1 MGGSTDRE
9 LLFCETFNHEGSQV
23 RPFTHAPTEPQSFAP
38 EQRFYLVR
46 TTTHSSHSPQGLH
59 VDLMR
64 FPLPVVVKEVR
75 IVSPDI
81 TVCPELPMKIG
92 SDYYTETTK
101 IKNFVFFA
109 DKRLLHLSRWTCFAM
124 TAATLWLR
132 PLTLWGRE
140 SGPVYFLRVFTKL
153 LQARVQ

>member
-92 SDYYTETTK
+92 SILWTIILRQQKSK
-101 IKNFVFFA
+101 I
-109 DKRLLHLSRWTCFAM
+109 SCFLQTNVSSIFLA
-124 TAATLWLR
+124 
-132 PLTLWGRE
+132 GR
-140 SGPVYFLRVFTKL
+140 V
-153 LQARVQ
+153 LQ